1 MFPLKWQ
8 FPAVCLK
15 VAKRIM
21 EIVALDQN
29 NSETFCE
36 KTGLPVHHM
45 KWSASPFPHEQD
57 MSPQID
63 ISKVTLKVIFH
74 ESFHCFLIGLYDW
87 PKNIIIT
94 IWLRQI
100 PISLLFIS
108 LQGSNFTFNLSRANV
123 AIYLNAFQYFEAIDF
138 LPISCQF
145 PQQFLQTTG
154 KHSNIREHRDA
165 MNKKQI
171 ASQYWKTMKQ
181 MGTSAWNGS
190 KVIFF
195 IYCLPHTRPNLVHCL
210 GDSLLNPCYFPS
222 FKLIF

>member
-1 MFPLKWQ
+1 
-8 FPAVCLK
+8 
-15 VAKRIM
+15 M

-138 LPISCQF
+138 LILANFPNNSCRLLESIRIYGNIGTQWIKSK
-145 PQQFLQTTG
+145 LLHNTG
-154 KHSNIREHRDA
+154 KHWNKWEHQRE
-165 MNKKQI
+165 
-171 ASQYWKTMKQ
+171 
-181 MGTSAWNGS
+181 MGQ
-190 KVIFF
+190 K
-195 IYCLPHTRPNLVHCL
+195 
-210 GDSLLNPCYFPS
+210 
-222 FKLIF
+222 